1 MNDPISKSISTVA
14 KIKKRSKLI
23 DDFEV
28 DKVRGRSY
36 HLNDSDKMILFDD
49 LQQQNNK
56 ARHFEN
62 SYSPTQNTE
71 FDR

>member
-14 KIKKRSKLI
+14 KIKKRIELI

-36 HLNDSDKMILFDD
+36 HLNDSDKMVLFDD
-49 LQQQNNK
+49 LQQQNK
-56 ARHFEN
+56 PRVFEN
-62 SYSPTQNTE
+62 SYSPTPNNKY
-71 FDR
+71 DR

>member
-14 KIKKRSKLI
+14 KIKKRIELI

-36 HLNDSDKMILFDD
+36 HLNDSDKMVLFDD
-49 LQQQNNK
+49 LQQQNK
-56 ARHFEN
+56 PREFEN
-62 SYSPTQNTE
+62 SYSPTPNNE
-71 FDR
+71 YIR

>member
-49 LQQQNNK
+49 LQ
-56 ARHFEN
+56 
-62 SYSPTQNTE
+62 
-71 FDR
+71 